1 MRISGRNGSKKKLG
15 GTNMLNY
22 SSELRK
28 LSEESGSRSLSK
40 HGMTTMD
47 TIIDSYLETSHD
59 RPVIDIKDHLF
70 LKI

>member
-1 MRISGRNGSKKKLG
+1 
-15 GTNMLNY
+15 MLNS